1 MLPVQWHRIS
11 ERIDF
16 WVTAVGPIRPKL
28 SLLEPVVWRLKRH
41 ERWTALY
48 PHIHV
53 PDSLSRCVWPTT
65 NAGHSPVKS
74 VNRRQTWLYSYYIRQ
89 GLECSHCYH
98 LPLHIPYVEINI
110 RGGEEAPRVCVPLC
124 LRGRETEVFCPVI
137 WDSNNQCEAQ
147 AGYRWLPCT
156 AGPNWSSSNQF
167 TLYHDRGCVAEVL
180 CPLYP
185 HINKESVC
193 QEGII
198 TWCVQIN

>member
-110 RGGEEAPRVCVPLC
+110 RGGKRRQEFVCLSVWEGERQRSSVLLSEIAIINVKHRQVIDDSLAQLAPIGPALINSHFIIYTLSWPWLC
-124 LRGRETEVFCPVI
+124 
-137 WDSNNQCEAQ
+137 
-147 AGYRWLPCT
+147 RWG
-156 AGPNWSSSNQF
+156 AVSSLS
-167 TLYHDRGCVAEVL
+167 TH
-180 CPLYP
+180 
-185 HINKESVC
+185 
-193 QEGII
+193 
-198 TWCVQIN
+198 